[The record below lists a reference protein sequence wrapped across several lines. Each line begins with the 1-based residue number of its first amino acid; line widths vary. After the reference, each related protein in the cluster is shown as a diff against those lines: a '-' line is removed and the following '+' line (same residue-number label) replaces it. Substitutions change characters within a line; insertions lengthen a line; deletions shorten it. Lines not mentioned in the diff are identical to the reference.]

1 MHVKTKSQT
10 SNHDR
15 GIASCVRKCKR
26 SNAALTKLVR
36 LSARATQLQL
46 TRYIILSLG
55 KMAWQIS
62 LFLVSIEIPW
72 MILLIS
78 SPSSRIHSMTSLC
91 RGNSVVNATC
101 RLTFNVGRMA
111 VWIETESD
119 DIRIRCVGY
128 HQVEWNS
135 KLLLVDFFVRRVG
148 GHSLAQ
154 WSRAD

>member
-1 MHVKTKSQT
+1 
-10 SNHDR
+10 
-15 GIASCVRKCKR
+15 
-26 SNAALTKLVR
+26 
-36 LSARATQLQL
+36 
-46 TRYIILSLG
+46 
-55 KMAWQIS
+55 
-62 LFLVSIEIPW
+62 

-91 RGNSVVNATC
+91 RGNSAVNATN

-119 DIRIRCVGY
+119 DIRIRCVG
-128 HQVEWNS
+128 WNS
-135 KLLLVDFFVRRVG
+135 KLLVVDFFVRRVG